1 MRSSDFYTERV
12 SYRSSALLRRL
23 LFAAPLVTIASVLL
37 ASPALAATG
46 LSPLLPNAVSPNGHN
61 LFVLY
66 NWISIPALAVFLLV
80 QALLL
85 TIIIR
90 DRRKR
95 RGPEYRPPQTHG
107 NTRLEIAWTIAPA
120 VLLGV
125 IGYFSINVLA
135 NDFLVQGDVIAP
147 NRGPTDLAI
156 TVEGYQFGWR
166 ITYPEGFKVVTS
178 GFNAVDNPM
187 VVPTGA
193 LVRMRLQ
200 SSDVIHS
207 FWVPEIAG
215 KTDAVPGYDNFAW
228 FKIPQPGEFRG
239 QCTELCGVGHGTMQI
254 RVKAVPPDEYNAW
267 VAEQVAKSK
276 ATPTPSASPTP
287 SAAPSPGA
295 SPSGSASP
303 RPSPSPSGS
312 AQPSPSPSTR

>member
-1 MRSSDFYTERV
+1 MTSSDFYTERV
-12 SYRSSALLRRL
+12 SFRCSAPLRRL

-37 ASPALAATG
+37 AGPALAATG
-46 LSPLLPNAVSPNGHN
+46 LSPLLPDAVSPNGHN

-166 ITYPEGFKVVTS
+166 FTYPEGFKVVTS
-178 GFNAVDNPM
+178 GFNAADNPM

-193 LVRMRLQ
+193 LIRIKLQ
-200 SSDVIHS
+200 SPDVIHS
-207 FWVPEIAG
+207 FWVPELAG

-239 QCTELCGVGHGTMQI
+239 QCTELCGVGHLTMQI
-254 RVKAVPPDEYNAW
+254 RVKAVTPDEYNAW
-267 VAEQVAKSK
+267 VAEQVAKAK
-276 ATPTPSASPTP
+276 ATPTPSPAPTP
-287 SAAPSPGA
+287 SAVPSPGA
-295 SPSGSASP
+295 SPSASASP